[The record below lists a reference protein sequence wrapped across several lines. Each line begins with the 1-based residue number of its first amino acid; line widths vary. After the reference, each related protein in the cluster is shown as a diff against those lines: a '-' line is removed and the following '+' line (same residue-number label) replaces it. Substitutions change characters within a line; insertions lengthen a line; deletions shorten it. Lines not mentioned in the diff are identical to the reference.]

1 MRYINFLMKKLLF
14 LLTLLLPLFAGA
26 QVGGTFTIK
35 GKAGNLNAPAQ
46 VYLLYQLGAN
56 KVADSSAV
64 VNGDFSFTGN
74 TLNPVNAFLV
84 MDHKGVGMSKL
95 NEATADVFTFFLD
108 KGETT
113 ITSSDS
119 ISKAKIT
126 GSLINDENAK
136 ILSQV
141 KAIEAEAMA
150 LNTEIQAAPKAKQT
164 SNEYQAEMQAKF
176 KILQTRH
183 RSALQTFIVSHPN
196 SYLSIIALNTLD
208 SKTDP
213 FESESL
219 FNSLSAELK
228 ATEAAKVLKES
239 IDRAKLTAVGVA
251 APEFTQN
258 DTRGLPVKLSSLK
271 GKYVLIDFW
280 ASWCGPCREANPTM
294 VRLFNKY
301 KTRNFTILG
310 VSLDRPGAKNDW
322 LAAIKNDGLAWTQV
336 SDLKFWENSAA
347 QLYSVSAIPSNFLL
361 DPTGKILARDLRGI
375 DLENKLVEVLGK

>member
-1 MRYINFLMKKLLF
+1 MKKLLF
-14 LLTLLLPLFAGA
+14 LLTALSPLFAIA

-35 GKAGNLNAPAQ
+35 GKAGSLSAPAQ

-64 VNGDFSFTGN
+64 VNGDFNFTGN

-113 ITSSDS
+113 ITTTTDS

-126 GSLINDENAK
+126 GSVINDENAK
-136 ILSQV
+136 LLAQI
-141 KAIEAEAMA
+141 KAIEAQAVK
-150 LNTEIQAAPKAKQT
+150 LNTEIQAAPAAKQN
-164 SNEYQAEMQAKF
+164 SAEFQAEMQAKF
-176 KILQTRH
+176 KVLQNKH
-183 RSALQTFIVSHPN
+183 RSALQTFIVTHPN

-213 FESESL
+213 FESDNL
-219 FNSLSAELK
+219 YNVLSADLK

-239 IDRAKLTAVGVA
+239 IDRAKLSAVGA
-251 APEFTQN
+251 MAPEFTQN
-258 DTRGLPVKLSSLK
+258 DTRGLPIKLSSFK
-271 GKYVLIDFW
+271 GKYLLIDFW
-280 ASWCGPCREANPTM
+280 ASWCGPCRQASPTM

-301 KTRNFTILG
+301 KTRNFSILG

-322 LAAIKNDGLAWTQV
+322 LAAIKNDGLVWTQV
-336 SDLKFWENSAA
+336 SDLQFWNNSVA
-347 QLYSVSAIPSNFLL
+347 QLYSVSAIPSNFLI
-361 DPTGKILARDLRGI
+361 DPTGKIIARDLRGVE
-375 DLENKLVEVLGK
+375 LENKLAEVLGK

>member
-1 MRYINFLMKKLLF
+1 MKKLLS
-14 LLTLLLPLFAGA
+14 LLAVLLPLFAVA

-84 MDHKGVGMSKL
+84 MDSKGVGMAKL
-95 NEATADVFTFFLD
+95 DEAKADVFTFFLD

-113 ITSSDS
+113 ITTPDS

-126 GSLINDENAK
+126 GSLINEENSK
-136 ILSQV
+136 LLTQI
-141 KAIEAEAMA
+141 KAIEAEAVK
-150 LNTEIQAAPKAKQT
+150 LNTEIQAAGAAKQS

-176 KILQTRH
+176 KVLQTRH
-183 RSALQTFIVSHPN
+183 RSALQTFIVTHPN

-208 SKTDP
+208 SKADP
-213 FESESL
+213 FESENL
-219 FNSLSAELK
+219 FNTLSAELK
-228 ATEAAKVLKES
+228 ATEAAKVLKVS
-239 IDRAKLTAVGVA
+239 IDKAKISAVGA
-251 APEFTQN
+251 MAPEFTQN
-258 DTRGLPVKLSSLK
+258 NEKGLPVKLSTFK
-271 GKYVLIDFW
+271 GKYLLIDFW
-280 ASWCGPCREANPTM
+280 ASWCGPCRADNPNM

-322 LAAIKNDGLAWTQV
+322 LAAIKNDGLVWTQV
-336 SDLKFWENSAA
+336 SDLSFWANSAA
-347 QLYSVSAIPSNFLL
+347 QLYSVSAIPSNFLI
-361 DPTGKILARDLRGI
+361 DPAGKIIARDLRGI
-375 DLENKLVEVLGK
+375 ELENKLAEVLGK

>member
-1 MRYINFLMKKLLF
+1 MKKLLF
-14 LLTLLLPLFAGA
+14 LLTVLLPLFAVA

-64 VNGDFSFTGN
+64 INGDFSFTGN

-84 MDHKGVGMSKL
+84 MDHKGVGMAKL

-113 ITSSDS
+113 ITTPDS

-126 GSLINDENAK
+126 GSLINEENSK
-136 ILSQV
+136 LLTQI
-141 KAIEAEAMA
+141 KAIEAEAIK
-150 LNTEIQAAPKAKQT
+150 LNTEIQAAPKDKQS

-176 KILQTRH
+176 KVLQTRH
-183 RSALQTFIVSHPN
+183 RSALQTFIVTHPN

-208 SKTDP
+208 SKADP

-219 FNSLSAELK
+219 FNALSAELK
-228 ATEAAKVLKES
+228 ATEAAKVLKGS
-239 IDRAKLTAVGVA
+239 IDRAKISAVGA
-251 APEFTQN
+251 IAPEFTQN
-258 DTRGLPVKLSSLK
+258 DTRGLPVKLSTFK
-271 GKYVLIDFW
+271 GKYLLIDFW
-280 ASWCGPCREANPTM
+280 ASWCGPCREANPTI

-322 LAAIKNDGLAWTQV
+322 LAAIKNDGLVWTQV

-347 QLYSVSAIPSNFLL
+347 QLYSVSAIPSNFLI
-361 DPTGKILARDLRGI
+361 DPTGKIIARDLRGI
-375 DLENKLVEVLGK
+375 DLENKLAEVLGK

>member
-1 MRYINFLMKKLLF
+1 MKKLLF
-14 LLTLLLPLFAGA
+14 LLTALLPLFAVA

-84 MDHKGVGMSKL
+84 MDYKGVGMSKL
-95 NEATADVFTFFLD
+95 EEATADVFTFFLD

-113 ITSSDS
+113 ITTPDS

-126 GSLINDENAK
+126 GSLINEENAK
-136 ILSQV
+136 LLSQV
-141 KAIEAEAMA
+141 KAIEAEAVK
-150 LNTEIQAAPKAKQT
+150 LNTEIQAAGPAKQS

-176 KILQTRH
+176 KVLQTRH
-183 RSALQTFIVSHPN
+183 RSALQTFIATHPN
-196 SYLSIIALNTLD
+196 SYLSIIALNTID

-213 FESESL
+213 FESENL
-219 FNSLSAELK
+219 FNSLSADLK
-228 ATEAAKVLKES
+228 ATEAAKVLKEI
-239 IDRAKLTAVGVA
+239 IDRAKLTAVGVI
-251 APEFTQN
+251 APQFTQN
-258 DTRGLPVKLSSLK
+258 DTRGLPVKLSTFK
-271 GKYVLIDFW
+271 GKYLLIDFW
-280 ASWCGPCREANPTM
+280 ASWCGPCREANPSI
-294 VRLFNKY
+294 VRLYHKY
-301 KTRNFTILG
+301 KARNFDILG

-322 LAAIKNDGLAWTQV
+322 LAAIKSDGLVWTQV
-336 SDLKFWENSAA
+336 SDLKSWENSAA

-361 DPTGKILARDLRGI
+361 DPTGKIIARDLRGV
-375 DLENKLVEVLGK
+375 DLENKLAEVLGK